1 MNITNRCCGSCP
13 AGQAGNQGLLRL
25 GGEAWY
31 EIDDIQDL
39 DIMTSIF
46 TPDREE
52 HLRLME
58 SHYGG
63 YWRYPIRD
71 FCYLVNLF

>member
-1 MNITNRCCGSCP
+1 MLRVIALLDKP
-13 AGQAGNQGLLRL
+13 EIKALRL

-39 DIMTSIF
+39 DIAASIF

-58 SHYGG
+58 SRYGG
-63 YWRYPIRD
+63 Y
-71 FCYLVNLF
+71 